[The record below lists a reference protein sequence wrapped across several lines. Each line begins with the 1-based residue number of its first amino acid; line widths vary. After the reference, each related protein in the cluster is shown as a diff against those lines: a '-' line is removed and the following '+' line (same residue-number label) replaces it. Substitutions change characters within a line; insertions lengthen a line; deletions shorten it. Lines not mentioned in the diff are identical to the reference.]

1 MNSRKV
7 GVGGDMVYTEK
18 DDIKYNES
26 LKKNIEKLK
35 KKRNAVIIAHNY
47 QRDEIQEIADIS
59 GDSLALSQAAVRTDA
74 DVIVFCGVQFMAES
88 ASILN
93 PGKKVLLPVKE
104 AGCPLADMITSEKLR
119 AKKKHFP
126 EAAVVCYV
134 NSSAEVKAESDIACT
149 SSNAVEVVRSLEER
163 QVIFV
168 PDKNLGR
175 YVQSQ
180 VPEKEIILWEGFCP
194 THIRVQ
200 DEDIIRSKK
209 IYPDAEV
216 IAHPECNPEV
226 LALSD
231 HICSTGGM
239 FSYVKKSRSKVFI
252 ISTECGML
260 YRLRKENP
268 DKEFYVP
275 TPRLVCAN
283 MKLITLGWVAHSLE
297 MLVYEV
303 KVPDET
309 RDKARMTLEK
319 MLKVTGEKKGA
330 AIAGY

>member
-1 MNSRKV
+1 
-7 GVGGDMVYTEK
+7 MVYTK
-18 DDIKYNES
+18 NDDLKYNET
-26 LKKNIEKLK
+26 LKKKIAQLK

-74 DVIVFCGVQFMAES
+74 DVIVFCGVRFMAES

-93 PGKKVLLPVKE
+93 PDKKVLLPVQE
-104 AGCPLADMITSEKLR
+104 AGCPLADMITPEKLR
-119 AKKKHFP
+119 AKKREHP
-126 EAAVVCYV
+126 SAAVVCYV

-149 SSNAVEVVRSLEER
+149 SSNAIEVVRSLTER

-175 YVQSQ
+175 YVQTQ
-180 VPEKEIILWEGFCP
+180 VPEKEIILWDGFCP

-200 DEDIIRSKK
+200 EEDIVNTKK
-209 IYPDAEV
+209 RYPKAEV

-239 FSYVKKSRSKVFI
+239 FKYVKASK
-252 ISTECGML
+252 TEEFVIATESGML
-260 YRLRKENP
+260 YKLQKDNP
-268 DKEFYVP
+268 GKRFYLP
-275 TPRLVCAN
+275 TQNLVCAN

-303 KVPDET
+303 RVSDEV
-309 RDKARMTLEK
+309 RDKAKKALDR
-319 MLKVTGEKKGA
+319 MLKVTGEKKEA
-330 AIAGY
+330 ALAGY

>member
-1 MNSRKV
+1 MA
-7 GVGGDMVYTEK
+7 YTEK
-18 DDIKYNES
+18 NDIKYNET
-26 LKKNIEKLK
+26 LKKKIEKLK

-93 PGKKVLLPVKE
+93 PGKIVLLPVKE
-104 AGCPLADMITSEKLR
+104 AGCPLADMITPEKLR
-119 AKKKHFP
+119 AMKDRHP
-126 EAAVVCYV
+126 DAAVVCYV

-149 SSNAVEVVRSLEER
+149 SSNAVSVVKSLKEKK
-163 QVIFV
+163 VIFV

-175 YVQSQ
+175 YVQKH
-180 VPEKEIILWEGFCP
+180 VPDKEILLWEGFCP

-200 DEDIIRSKK
+200 EEDIVRSKK
-209 IYPDAEV
+209 AYPDAEV

-226 LALSD
+226 LAISD

-239 FSYVKKSRSKVFI
+239 FKYVKQSSAREFI
-252 ISTECGML
+252 IATESGML
-260 YRLRKENP
+260 YKLQKENP
-268 DKEFYVP
+268 AKKFYLP

-297 MLVYEV
+297 MLIYEIRV
-303 KVPDET
+303 SDEV
-309 RDKARMTLEK
+309 REKAKKTLDRMLAI
-319 MLKVTGEKKGA
+319 TGEA
-330 AIAGY
+330 NSAVIAGY

>member
-1 MNSRKV
+1 
-7 GVGGDMVYTEK
+7 MVMQDK

-26 LKKNIEKLK
+26 LKKTIAKLK
-35 KKRNAVIIAHNY
+35 AKRNAVIIVHNY

-74 DVIVFCGVQFMAES
+74 DVIVFCGVRFMAES

-93 PGKKVLLPVKE
+93 PGKMVLLPVME
-104 AGCPLADMITSEKLR
+104 AGCPLADMITPEKLR
-119 AKKKHFP
+119 AKKKQYP
-126 EAAVVCYV
+126 GAAVVCYV

-149 SSNAVEVVRSLEER
+149 SSNAIDVVKSLKEKD
-163 QVIFV
+163 VIFV

-180 VPEKEIILWEGFCP
+180 VPDKNIILWEGFCP

-200 DEDIIRSKK
+200 EEDIIKAK
-209 IYPDAEV
+209 ELHKGAEV
-216 IAHPECNPEV
+216 IAHPECNPDV

-239 FSYVKKSRSKVFI
+239 FTYVKKSSSKEFI
-252 ISTECGML
+252 IGTESGML
-260 YRLRKENP
+260 YKLQKENP
-268 DKEFYVP
+268 DKKFYLP
-275 TPRLVCAN
+275 TPNLVCAN

-297 MLVYEV
+297 KLVYEI
-303 KVPDET
+303 KVADDIRE
-309 RDKARMTLEK
+309 RAKKALDRMLA
-319 MLKVTGEKKGA
+319 VTGEKSGA
-330 AIAGY
+330 AVTGY